1 MAPNLR
7 LHAELR
13 AHRRTFF
20 GCMVRVSP
28 ASGVTAGAE
37 TTRRFGSRL
46 TSTWPMS
53 SALTERPRSVKR
65 VPPTGHRVGLVRYR
79 AVDVDRQLRSP
90 SGRTF
95 WVDGRVPPLLVDI
108 LGERARRIAV
118 GPYTTATVV
127 NKFPAAWTTRDNLLL
142 AYDSS

>member
-46 TSTWPMS
+46 T
-53 SALTERPRSVKR
+53 
-65 VPPTGHRVGLVRYR
+65 
-79 AVDVDRQLRSP
+79 
-90 SGRTF
+90 
-95 WVDGRVPPLLVDI
+95 
-108 LGERARRIAV
+108 
-118 GPYTTATVV
+118 
-127 NKFPAAWTTRDNLLL
+127 
-142 AYDSS
+142 